1 MGLSAPVFLP
11 GVALEVA
18 TWLECCSSRMF
29 FVPCVTAAA
38 AAASAPLDRFP
49 GSPRS
54 FDNRSCACVRACYR
68 YVWKTTS

>member
-1 MGLSAPVFLP
+1 
-11 GVALEVA
+11 
-18 TWLECCSSRMF
+18 
-29 FVPCVTAAA
+29 VTAA

-54 FDNRSCACVRACYR
+54 FDNRSCAYVRACYR

>member
-11 GVALEVA
+11 RVALEVA
-18 TWLECCSSRMF
+18 TWLECSSRMF

-38 AAASAPLDRFP
+38 AASAPLDRFP
-49 GSPRS
+49 CSLRS

>member
-38 AAASAPLDRFP
+38 AASAPLDRFP
-49 GSPRS
+49 SSPRS

>member
-18 TWLECCSSRMF
+18 IWLECSSRMF
-29 FVPCVTAAA
+29 FVPRVTA
-38 AAASAPLDRFP
+38 AAASAPLDRFS

>member
-18 TWLECCSSRMF
+18 TWLECCSSQMF

-38 AAASAPLDRFP
+38 ASALLDRFP